1 MHVVHEGRVIMSCII
16 ISLPSHQGGWC
27 HSRAVV
33 HRRLQEEEE
42 EGGSRGCVRPH
53 IRWLP
58 AHTTGNLVIPHS
70 RDGLRWNF
78 VRSCI
83 KSGNL
88 INPRWLELKCREVQL
103 EKVYCIC
110 VLWLCD
116 SYEAVSFLC
125 PWLRF
130 DQESLIYDM
139 LSSVVREPQ
148 TTALLC
154 CWWSL
159 LEYADFHF
167 CVAGLPYSG
176 WFTICAITL
185 WLSWAAGL

>member
-1 MHVVHEGRVIMSCII
+1 MDSDEILYGH
-16 ISLPSHQGGWC
+16 
-27 HSRAVV
+27 
-33 HRRLQEEEE
+33 
-42 EGGSRGCVRPH
+42 
-53 IRWLP
+53 
-58 AHTTGNLVIPHS
+58 
-70 RDGLRWNF
+70 
-78 VRSCI
+78 CI

-139 LSSVVREPQ
+139 LSSVVREAQ
-148 TTALLC
+148 TTAFALLLVEPIGIC
-154 CWWSL
+154 RFPVLCSS
-159 LEYADFHF
+159 
-167 CVAGLPYSG
+167 VAFLRMVYNLCNNSVTFMGCQGNKTRTSVVFLCKIEIQFIFIS
-176 WFTICAITL
+176 
-185 WLSWAAGL
+185 S